1 MKKKKLG
8 RVTKKVVVPDML
20 RQILIH
26 TVARRAAIVTLIQ
39 KGAVRGICHSQP
51 CCSSDVELTS
61 VRYPGVQRGSYSQ
74 LSDKHVQHFKSIL
87 PKERVITDEDDI
99 AAHNV
104 DWLGMVRGASQ
115 IVLKPKTTE
124 EVSAIL
130 KYCNAENLAVCPQ
143 GGNTGLVGGSV
154 PVFDEVVISTSLM
167 NNIISLDELSGVL
180 VCQAGCILENLD
192 SYLSERGLMMPLD
205 LGAKGTCQIG
215 GNVSTNAGGIRLI
228 RYGSLQGSVLG
239 IEAVMAD
246 GEVIDC
252 LSSLKKDN
260 TGYHLKHL
268 FIGSEGTLGIV
279 TKVAIQCPPSPK
291 AVNVAFLGLDT
302 FDDVLRT
309 FKEARSG
316 LGEILSSCEM
326 MDMLALDAATT
337 NLNLQRPIG
346 EFPFY
351 MLIETSGS
359 NGTHDEEKLTSFL
372 EGLMG
377 SGIIH
382 DGTVA
387 SEPSRI
393 KLMWKLREGI
403 TEGLLH
409 DGYVFKY
416 DISLPHNSFYAII
429 PELKT
434 RLPAE
439 KVGRI
444 CGYGHVG
451 DGNLHLN
458 ITTPKFDPAV
468 LKIVEPFVFEWTSK
482 LKGSVSAEH
491 GIGFKKTQ
499 YIHFSK
505 SQSSLNLMKDIKK
518 LMDPKGI
525 LNPYKVLPAQH

>member
-1 MKKKKLG
+1 
-8 RVTKKVVVPDML
+8 ML
-20 RQILIH
+20 RQILTR
-26 TVARRAAIVTLIQ
+26 TVARRTRAVNFIQ
-39 KGAVRGICHSQP
+39 NGAVRGICHSQQ
-51 CCSSDVELTS
+51 CRSSHVELTS

-74 LSDKHVQHFKSIL
+74 LSDKHVEHFKSIL
-87 PKERVITDEDDI
+87 PSERIITDADDV

-130 KYCNAENLAVCPQ
+130 KYCNAEKLAVCPQ

-167 NNIISLDELSGVL
+167 NNIVSLDEVSGVL

-192 SYLSERGLMMPLD
+192 SYVSQYGLMMPLD

-228 RYGSLQGSVLG
+228 RYGSLHGSVLG
-239 IEAVMAD
+239 VEAVKAD

-291 AVNVAFLGLDT
+291 AVNVAFLGLQT
-302 FDDVLRT
+302 FDDVLQT
-309 FKEARSG
+309 FKEAKKG

-326 MDMLALDAATT
+326 MDLLALDAATSS
-337 NLNLQRPIG
+337 LKLQRPIG

-359 NGTHDEEKLTSFL
+359 NGTHDEEKLTNFL
-372 EGLMG
+372 ESSMA
-377 SGIIH
+377 SGVVC

-409 DGYVFKY
+409 DGYVYKY
-416 DISLPHNSFYAII
+416 DISLPHSSFYAII

-434 RLPAE
+434 RLPAD

-458 ITTPKFDPAV
+458 VTTPKFDPAV
-468 LKIVEPFVFEWTSK
+468 LKLIEPFVFEWTSK

-499 YIHFSK
+499 YIHYSK
-505 SQSSLNLMKDIKK
+505 SQGSLNLMINIKK

>member
-1 MKKKKLG
+1 
-8 RVTKKVVVPDML
+8 ML

-393 KLMWKLREGI
+393 KSIWQLRELLPASL
-403 TEGLLH
+403 TSEGLLNS
-409 DGYVFKY
+409 Y
-416 DISLPHNSFYAII
+416 D
-429 PELKT
+429 
-434 RLPAE
+434 
-439 KVGRI
+439 
-444 CGYGHVG
+444 
-451 DGNLHLN
+451 
-458 ITTPKFDPAV
+458 
-468 LKIVEPFVFEWTSK
+468 
-482 LKGSVSAEH
+482 
-491 GIGFKKTQ
+491 
-499 YIHFSK
+499 
-505 SQSSLNLMKDIKK
+505 
-518 LMDPKGI
+518 
-525 LNPYKVLPAQH
+525 